1 MDMLISPIV
10 VIILQCTHIWKH
22 HVIHPKLV
30 QFLFA
35 IYTSIRLRGKRN
47 ECVFSLLNWDT
58 DVMVGAGASTLGQTQ
73 EVKDDGVNSGTLI
86 LRLFCEQQ
94 EIHFCHSLKSKMLWH
109 ISKQFLSPEAEGD
122 LPLIFNL
129 ENLVT
134 LLESNPHKCGNPLW
148 LTAPPPRTPGVV
160 NSQACLLEPLEV
172 CQLQYMLSYPG
183 TGICGGSCSERFC
196 FGKLQ

>member
-10 VIILQCTHIWKH
+10 VIILQCTHMWKH

-148 LTAPPPRTPGVV
+148 LTAPPPHTHTHPW
-160 NSQACLLEPLEV
+160 S
-172 CQLQYMLSYPG
+172 
-183 TGICGGSCSERFC
+183 F
-196 FGKLQ
+196 